1 MTSRPGGRNR
11 RRRAEVERRPPPPME
26 RVRGGFSLGFWT
38 ALLVGAWLGRAS
50 VALPAGLDGVFD
62 LLLPLAAAV
71 FVVISYRR
79 WIRARMAATV
89 AAREARERARQRS
102 DPPA

>member
-1 MTSRPGGRNR
+1 MTPASGGKNR
-11 RRRAEVERRPPPPME
+11 RRRAEVERRPPPPVASA
-26 RVRGGFSLGFWT
+26 RDGFGLSFWT

-50 VALPAGLDGVFD
+50 VALPAGLDALFD

>member
-1 MTSRPGGRNR
+1 MTASPESRGR
-11 RRRAEVERRPPPPME
+11 RRRADVDRRPPPPTE
-26 RVRGGFSLGFWT
+26 PARRSFGLSFWT

-50 VALPAGLDGVFD
+50 VALPAGLDGLFD

-79 WIRARMAATV
+79 WIRGRLAASI
-89 AAREARERARQRS
+89 AARERARRQS
-102 DPPA
+102 GPPA